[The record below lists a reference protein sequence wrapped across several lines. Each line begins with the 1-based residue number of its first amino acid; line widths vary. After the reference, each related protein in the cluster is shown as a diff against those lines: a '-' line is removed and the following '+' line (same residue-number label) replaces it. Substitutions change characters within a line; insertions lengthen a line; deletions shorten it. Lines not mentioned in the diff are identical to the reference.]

1 MSDIQPNSSTGAEGS
16 GAVAATILTTPVD
29 EASVWDGESLEADP
43 GWRYRMTAAEITE
56 LASAT
61 ASVKALGLE
70 VGQFDRDEF
79 PLPLLG
85 PRIESMVDQVENGR
99 GVAMLHGL
107 PIDDYDEASLR
118 LMYWGFGVHAGQP
131 VSQNSKGQLL
141 AEVSDRGNEYGNR
154 NTRGFSTN
162 AELLPHVDT
171 SDMTALLC
179 VRDAREGGESRVVSS
194 TAVYN
199 AILSEH
205 PEYLDVLY
213 RGFYN
218 DLRGEGPTGEIDE
231 LTRVPIPVYSYHAG
245 RVSCSLNTRMI
256 ENAATKRGVPLTT
269 EEKDALAFVRELT
282 LRDELSHWFRLQPG
296 DIQMVSNHSVF
307 HSRKSF
313 VDHDDPSMRRCLY
326 RLWMNV
332 RDGRPLAANFADR
345 YNTGP
350 RGGVAVGDGAQ
361 YAF

>member
-1 MSDIQPNSSTGAEGS
+1 MSDLQSGLNTGEEGS
-16 GAVAATILTTPVD
+16 AAAAEAIRSAPVD
-29 EASVWDGESLEADP
+29 ELSVWNGESLEADQ
-43 GWRYRMTAAEITE
+43 GWRYRMTAAEIDE
-56 LASAT
+56 LAAAT
-61 ASVKALGLE
+61 ASAKARGLE

-85 PRIESMVDQVENGR
+85 PRIDAMVEQVENGR

-107 PIDDYDEASLR
+107 PVNDYDEASLR
-118 LMYWGFGVHAGQP
+118 LMYWGFGVHAGYLI
-131 VSQNSKGQLL
+131 SQNSKGQQL
-141 AEVSDRGNEYGNR
+141 AEVTDRGNEYGNR

-179 VRDAREGGESRVVSS
+179 VRDALEGGESRVVSS

-199 AILSEH
+199 AILAEH
-205 PEYLDVLY
+205 PEHLDVLY

-218 DLRGEGPTGEIDE
+218 DLRGEGPTGKIDE
-231 LTRVPIPVYSYHAG
+231 LTHAPIPVYSYHAG

-256 ENAATKRGVPLTT
+256 ENAATKRGIPLTT
-269 EEKDALAFVRELT
+269 EEKTALGFIREVT

-307 HSRKSF
+307 HSRSSF
-313 VDHDDPSMRRCLY
+313 VDHDDSSMRRCLY
-326 RLWMNV
+326 RLWLNL
-332 RDGRPLAANFADR
+332 RAGRPLAANLADR

-350 RGGVAVGDGAQ
+350 RGGVAVGDGAR